1 MLKKINFKRWLSVL
15 LAAIFVVPVVL
26 SLFGVISIRN
36 VLTDSMSP
44 KIQPG
49 DVVVSANWIKPTV
62 GDTAIYRQKSFDGS
76 MSQDV
81 VHRVITLNANHEYQF
96 KGDHNTSMDALPVP
110 SSDVVGTVF
119 LKIPGIGRLF
129 NLAGLFLVALVVG
142 GIWLVSYGIQ
152 KIRKQ

>member
-15 LAAIFVVPVVL
+15 LAAIFVAPVVL

-36 VLTDSMSP
+36 VLTDSMAP

-62 GDTAIYRQKSFDGS
+62 GDTAIYHQKSIDGM

-81 VHRVITLNANHEYQF
+81 VHRVITLNSKNEYQF
-96 KGDHNTSMDALPVP
+96 KGDHNATMDALPVP

-119 LKIPGIGRLF
+119 LKIPGIGNLF
-129 NLAGLFLVALVVG
+129 NFTGFFLLMLIVG
-142 GIWLVSYGIQ
+142 GIWLLVYGIKKLRQ
-152 KIRKQ
+152 